1 MASGSVSRKFGS
13 VSVLFGSVFMVS
25 GFVSVRVMVE
35 LAVLAVEVI
44 SEVLVKSSGVVGV
57 VSETWSADIAG
68 FSSDFDAVAEELVV
82 SNGVNVLSK
91 GIVASVVLVVVDVL
105 AAEDSVVVEVDLT
118 VVVVESGRF

>member
-57 VSETWSADIAG
+57 VSETWGADIAG